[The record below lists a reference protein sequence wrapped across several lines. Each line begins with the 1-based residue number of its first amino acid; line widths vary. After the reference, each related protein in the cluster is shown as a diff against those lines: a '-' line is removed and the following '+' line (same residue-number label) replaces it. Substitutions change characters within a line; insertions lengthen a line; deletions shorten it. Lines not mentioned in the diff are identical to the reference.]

1 MPKAG
6 WREKST
12 SHGQMKGTGKAPR
25 VKGGGQVEMSPA
37 RKQKMM
43 PICRKSMRIAHKLDV
58 FELEFA
64 FSYAHAFTSIRVP
77 CKYCVLQ
84 FSVRI

>member
-1 MPKAG
+1 MPKAMERKIAVVRPNERDG
-6 WREKST
+6 KSAV
-12 SHGQMKGTGKAPR
+12 G
-25 VKGGGQVEMSPA
+25 GGGQVEMSPA